1 MSDQITKT
9 DPVSAVM
16 SAAAPDASEA
26 MLAKYHNLQQ
36 LQAMGVPLYPHS
48 FTPDA
53 KPGAL
58 QDKYKNLPLG
68 EKTTDVVRIAGRVMS
83 IRNSGMFIDLR
94 DASGKVQVY
103 TQVKEIAP
111 EQQQF
116 LKLVDIGD
124 IIGVDGVVRRTPRG
138 ELTVDSTAIT
148 MLCKSLRPLP
158 EKRHGLVDAEERY
171 RGREADLIANE
182 NSRRIFRQRSQIIR
196 FMRDVLDKRGFI
208 EVETPILQ
216 SIPGGALARPFTTHH
231 NTLDIPLYLRIATEL
246 HLKRMLIG
254 DVADGVFEIGR
265 IFRNEGVSVKHN
277 PEFTSIEL
285 YQAYA
290 DYHDM
295 MSLTEA
301 LIAGAVELLHGKTK
315 IMYGE
320 REIDFTAPWPR
331 RSMADLV
338 KEHTGVDFMAIDDA
352 EAAVTAAR
360 KLGADV
366 KTNATWGQAL
376 EATFGAKVE
385 DRLLQPTH
393 VIDLPKDISPLAK
406 THRSN
411 ARLAERFETY
421 INGWEVANA
430 FSELND
436 PFDQYARFSEQVA
449 ARDDGNDEAHHMD
462 RDFVIA
468 LEYGMPPTGGLG
480 IGIDRMVMLLTD
492 AVSIREVIAFPT
504 MRPVSAEE
512 RPTLVEKIIAS

>member
-1 MSDQITKT
+1 MSEPKIKT
-9 DPVSAVM
+9 P
-16 SAAAPDASEA
+16 APATEPSET
-26 MLAKYHNLQQ
+26 LLSKYQNMQQ
-36 LQAMGVPLYPHS
+36 LQAMGIPLFPHS

-53 KPGAL
+53 KAAAL
-58 QDKYKNLPLG
+58 QEKYAALPVG
-68 EKTTDVVRIAGRVMS
+68 EKTTDAVRIAGRIMS

-94 DASGKVQVY
+94 DPTGKVQVY
-103 TQVKEIAP
+103 TNLKEIS
-111 EQQQF
+111 ETQQQF
-116 LKLVDIGD
+116 LKLLDIGD
-124 IIGVDGVVRRTPRG
+124 IIGIDGIIRRTPRG
-138 ELTVDSTAIT
+138 ELTVDSTLIT
-148 MLCKSLRPLP
+148 LLCKSLRPLP
-158 EKRHGLVDAEERY
+158 EKRHGLVDPEERY

-182 NSRRIFRQRSQIIR
+182 SSRRIFRQRAQILHFIR
-196 FMRDVLDKRGFI
+196 ALLNERGFI

-216 SIPGGALARPFTTHH
+216 NIPGGALARPFVTHH

-254 DVADGVFEIGR
+254 DVAEGVFEIGR

-295 MSLTEA
+295 MALTENI
-301 LIAGAVELLHGKTK
+301 IAGAAQLLHGKTK
-315 IMYGE
+315 LNYGDK
-320 REIDFTAPWPR
+320 EIDFTAPWPR
-331 RSMADLV
+331 KRMTDLV
-338 KEHTGVDFMAIDDA
+338 KEHTGVDFTAITDA
-352 EAAVTAAR
+352 KAAVAAAR

-366 KTNATWGQAL
+366 KENASWGQAV
-376 EATFGAKVE
+376 EAAFGAAVE
-385 DRLLQPTH
+385 DKLVQPTH

-406 THRSN
+406 THRSEP
-411 ARLAERFETY
+411 LFAERFETY

-436 PFDQYARFSEQVA
+436 PFDQFARFKEQVE
-449 ARDDGNDEAHHMD
+449 ARDGGNDEAHHMD

-492 AVSIREVIAFPT
+492 AASIREVIAFPT
-504 MRPVSAEE
+504 LRPVTPEE
-512 RPTLVEKIIAS
+512 RPTLVEKITAAAGK